1 METEKKNAI
10 WTAKYKIYDRNNWKK
25 ETRTNRRRGKGRKE
39 YKNKNQSLK
48 KILQLSVVTLS
59 TGLLIEASI
68 WPARRE
74 LNTQF

>member
-48 KILQLSVVTLS
+48 KILQLSVVTIS

>member
-1 METEKKNAI
+1 MKKLRENAI
-10 WTAKYKIYDRNNWKK
+10 WTEKYKIYDSNNWKK
-25 ETRTNRRRGKGRKE
+25 GTRTNRRRGKGRKE

-59 TGLLIEASI
+59 TGLLMETSI

>member
-10 WTAKYKIYDRNNWKK
+10 WTEKYKIYDSNNWKK
-25 ETRTNRRRGKGRKE
+25 EIRTNRRRGKERKE

-59 TGLLIEASI
+59 TGLLIETSI

-74 LNTQF
+74 LNIQF